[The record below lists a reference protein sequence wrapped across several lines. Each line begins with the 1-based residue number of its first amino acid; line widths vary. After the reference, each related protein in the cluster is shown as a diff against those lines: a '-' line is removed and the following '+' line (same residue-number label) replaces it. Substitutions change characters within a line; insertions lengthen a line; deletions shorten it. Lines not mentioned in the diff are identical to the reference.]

1 MSGLNVFGYCRESTR
16 EQVLNGYNMD
26 DQEKKIKAYYEAL
39 YTGEG
44 NELFIMKEGKS
55 GRHLKR
61 PMFHELMKKIKNN
74 EVNIVMIHNLDRLT
88 RSIRDLGELLET
100 FDKYNVQLV
109 SLTERIDTTTPMGRF
124 FVYLIVLLAQWEVD
138 TLSDRAIRGEN
149 ESARQGNYSKG
160 GKPPLGYIRSNNK
173 LVIADSEKDLVI
185 EIFHRIASGKDTVL
199 SLLNDLRRN
208 KVKGRIW
215 GEATLWRL
223 LRNHIYYGTFKW
235 RDYEIENHSPAIIS
249 KELFDLVQKQLSSR
263 RKVNSYTYI
272 FKDKVY
278 CRNCNELCVQ
288 HPTKKKNKT
297 YFYYECPKCKK
308 RVNEKKIENLIHSE
322 LTTIFSKIYCDTYET
337 SLNTEYDKQVKI
349 VNSLTSKLS
358 NSVITAD
365 DFDNKIE
372 KHRTEVEK
380 LIKEMN
386 IYTETKKVTSYSGM
400 PKLLKKKFITSCIYK
415 IEVCLNTKKEYS
427 IQTVDD
433 FLIGVK
439 SSEIL

>member
-26 DQEKKIKAYYEAL
+26 DQEKKIRAYFEAF
-39 YTGEG
+39 YNDGE
-44 NELFIMKEGKS
+44 NELLLMKEGKS

-61 PMFHELMKKIKNN
+61 PKFHELMKKIKCN
-74 EVNIVMIHNLDRLT
+74 EVNVVMIHNLDRLT

-100 FDKYNVQLV
+100 FDKYNVKLV

-138 TLSDRAIRGEN
+138 TLSDRAIRGED

-173 LVIADSEKDLVI
+173 LVVNESERDLVI
-185 EIFHRIASGKDTVL
+185 EIFQRIASGKDTVL
-199 SLLNDLRRN
+199 SLQNDFRKR
-208 KVKGRIW
+208 KVKGRVW
-215 GEATLWRL
+215 GEATLWRI

-235 RDYEIENHSPAIIS
+235 RDYEIVDHSPSIIT
-249 KELFDLVQKQLSSR
+249 KELFDLAQKQLSSR
-263 RKVNSYTYI
+263 RKVNNYTYI

-278 CRNCNELCVQ
+278 CKECNDLCVQ
-288 HPTKKKNKT
+288 HPTKKKTKT

-308 RVNEKKIENLIHSE
+308 RMNETKVEKLIANELSKIFN
-322 LTTIFSKIYCDTYET
+322 KIYCETYEKNL
-337 SLNTEYDKQVKI
+337 SIEYEKQVNI
-349 VNSLTSKLS
+349 VDTLANKLS
-358 NSVITAD
+358 NSVITAK
-365 DFDNKIE
+365 DFNCKIE

-386 IYTETKKVTSYSGM
+386 AYTKTKKVATYRAV
-400 PKLLKKKFITSCIYK
+400 PILLKKKFVMSCIYK
-415 IEVCLNTKKEYS
+415 IEICLNTKKEFT
-427 IQTVDD
+427 IQTIDD
-433 FLIGVK
+433 FFERQAINGK
-439 SSEIL
+439 